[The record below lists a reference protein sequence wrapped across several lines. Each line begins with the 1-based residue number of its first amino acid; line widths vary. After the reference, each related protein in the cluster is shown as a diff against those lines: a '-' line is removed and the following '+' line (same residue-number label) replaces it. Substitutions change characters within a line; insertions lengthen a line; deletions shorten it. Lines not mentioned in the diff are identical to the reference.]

1 VLAVLKLAVRNVG
14 RHRGRTA
21 LTLAS
26 IVFGVV
32 ALILSGGFI
41 EDTIVE
47 LGESMIHSY
56 SGHLQVSRQGYSTF
70 GAQNPE
76 RYLIDRPEQLRQA
89 LADTAGVED
98 ALLRIGFSGLLG
110 NGRSDWPIIGEGVET
125 EREARLVSYITLAA
139 GRQLTAGDKY
149 GTLIGQGVARALKLK
164 PGDPV
169 TLLVS
174 TAGGAANSLDLEV
187 VGIFQTFSK
196 DYDARALRIPLAAAQ
211 ELLATAGAHTVVIS
225 LKKTPD
231 TDRVAASLRPTL
243 AGAGLELKTW
253 IEINDFYAQTVA
265 LYEQQFGFLVV
276 IVLIMLLL
284 GVSNTINLGVF
295 ERVGE
300 FGTMLAMGNRSQQV
314 GLLIVAEGFVLGLIG
329 SALGVVVGSAL
340 AVAISAIGIPMPP
353 PPNADLGYTSRI
365 LLVPGTIALSFL
377 IGLVAAVLTSLL
389 PARQVSRMEIAEALR
404 HSV

>member
-1 VLAVLKLAVRNVG
+1 MFDLLKLALRNVG

-47 LGESMIHSY
+47 VGESMIHSH

-70 GAQNPE
+70 GSQNPE
-76 RYLIDRPEQLRQA
+76 RYLIDRPEQLRQT
-89 LADTAGVED
+89 LAGTPGVD
-98 ALLRIGFSGLLG
+98 DVLLRLGFSGLLG
-110 NGRSDWPIIGEGVET
+110 NGRSDWPIIGEGVEP
-125 EREARLVSYITLAA
+125 EREARLGSYVTLAA
-139 GRQLTAGDKY
+139 GRQLSAADKY
-149 GTLIGQGVARALKLK
+149 GALIGHGVARALKLK

-169 TLLVS
+169 TLLVN
-174 TAGGAANSLDLEV
+174 TAGGAANTLDLEI
-187 VGIFQTFSK
+187 VGVFQTFSK

-211 ELLATAGAHTVVIS
+211 ELLATEGAHMAVVS
-225 LKKTPD
+225 LGRTAD
-231 TDRVAASLRPTL
+231 TGRVAATLRPLL

-253 IEINDFYAQTVA
+253 VEINDFYEQTVA
-265 LYEQQFGFLVV
+265 LYRQQFGFLVV

-284 GVSNTINLGVF
+284 GVSNTINLAVF

-300 FGTMLAMGNRSQQV
+300 FGTMLAMGNRSRHV
-314 GLLIVAEGFVLGLIG
+314 LLLIVAEGFVLGLIG
-329 SALGVVVGSAL
+329 SALGVVAGIAL
-340 AVAISAIGIPMPP
+340 AVGISAVGIPMPP

-365 LLVPGTIALSFL
+365 LVVPGTIALSFV
-377 IGLVAAVLTSLL
+377 IGLVAAVSASLL
-389 PARQVSRMEIAEALR
+389 PARQVSRMGIAEALR